1 MFIEQKETEVA
12 EHDRATLDERVS
24 SSNVSGQ
31 KLIVTFVALAAGAM
45 VLYGVAAKNNFFG
58 AMDSKEPEKKVVAA
72 KEGEVKQGP
81 KAPPIIIPNIMP
93 EETKKPSQQE
103 IEAEST
109 LCPGNLRLPKGMP
122 CPGESSAGMKMDTA
136 NAPSAPPSQAKPAVD
151 PIRQRR
157 LSGEINM
164 SGGLIN
170 TAVAGGNGGR
180 GGDYKSINGEG
191 FLGDL
196 AASSKDKPV
205 QGGNGLTDMMPAT
218 YTPKVA
224 ASVNL
229 NPSMTLLKG
238 TMPDC
243 NLAVAVRS
251 GVPGFIKCN
260 LSQEVRS
267 MDGKVVLLERGTQ
280 VEGEYRAGVAAGNRA
295 LFAIFTRAVSPN
307 GVIAQFDSPATDAL
321 GRAGLDGQI
330 DNKWMERFGGAVMS
344 AIIEDAIDIYKKS
357 DTSGNGN
364 VVSQFP
370 NTNSSGRAV
379 TEEMLKQ
386 GSRAQPELLKN
397 QGEIVKIFV
406 ARDIDFSTVYEL
418 KKASVK

>member
-1 MFIEQKETEVA
+1 MFIKQKETEVA

-24 SSNVSGQ
+24 TTAVSGQ
-31 KLIVTFVALAAGAM
+31 KLIVTGVALAAGAM
-45 VLYGVAAKNNFFG
+45 ILYGVAAKNNFFG
-58 AMDSKEPEKKVVAA
+58 AMEEKQPEKKVVAT
-72 KEGEVKQGP
+72 KEGDVKAGP
-81 KAPPIIIPNIMP
+81 KAPAIIIPDIMP
-93 EETKKPSQQE
+93 QEKKEPTPQE

-122 CPGESSAGMKMDTA
+122 CPGDATGQMKMDTA
-136 NAPSAPPSQAKPAVD
+136 NAPSQPASQNKPAID

-164 SGGLIN
+164 GSGLMN
-170 TAVAGGNGGR
+170 TANAAGNGTGS
-180 GGDYKSINGEG
+180 GDYKSINGEG

-196 AASSKDKPV
+196 AGSNKDKPV

-224 ASVNL
+224 ASINL

-243 NLAVAVRS
+243 TLAVAVRS

-267 MDGKVVLLERGTQ
+267 MDGKIVLLERGTQ

-330 DNKWMERFGGAVMS
+330 DNKWMERFGGAIMS
-344 AIIEDAIDIYKKS
+344 AIIEDAVDIYKKS

-370 NTNSSGRAV
+370 NTNSSGKAV
-379 TEEMLKQ
+379 TDEMLKQ

-418 KKASVK
+418 KRASTK